1 MGLRGSIIALTVPLT
16 LGFALRASAQEGPS
30 AGPSVVTAEA
40 RASEGIPLVRGGPGL
55 VVSPGSREG
64 PDDPV
69 PVPSPAAV
77 NPALLPGWSFVVGL
91 PSPRPVRPVGR
102 SDAPGTVG
110 NGSDDSATA
119 GEPAAQEEV
128 WTDVWGQEKNFGLAA
143 VEAYLG
149 NFLPWVFNE
158 VVPGRA
164 ALKISQISPRSW
176 LNNLEHGWEWDDNAF
191 QVNHFAHPF
200 QGNIYYNAARSNGYG
215 YWGSFLFATAGSFHW
230 ECCGETHFM
239 SVNDWYNTA
248 IGGAA
253 VGEMLYRTSS
263 MVLDN
268 TATGSERAWR
278 EIGAFLMNP
287 TRGFT
292 RLVTGNASRV
302 YANPEHPNDRIP
314 NRLENQISFG
324 VRKATSERR
333 AGEITVDD
341 GGEAHSFVDLQLVF
355 GSLFDLERQKPFDFF
370 TLATQVN
377 LRQEKGLGK
386 LQIRGNLWH
395 KDLSLTD
402 NSVSKLI
409 LVQDFDY
416 ENTEAFEF
424 GGQGA
429 SLMYLKRT
437 DRSERTSFV
446 WNAAATWMI
455 MGGVNSEFAILAD
468 VEGIRERLRE
478 YDFGTGL
485 GGRVGFQFL
494 RDGYRWIDGSY
505 RIQHLYTLN
514 GSNFNGRDSNHIVQ
528 MLRLRAVFPLGYRRF
543 GAGAEYELFVRDSFF
558 ESEQFGKIEQ
568 RVPRWQIFFTWNPT
582 RNVGN

>member
-1 MGLRGSIIALTVPLT
+1 MGLRGSIALAALGVLLMAYGAPVQAQAGGGVSRSVADALAPLPDFGPWE
-16 LGFALRASAQEGPS
+16 LGRVA
-30 AGPSVVTAEA
+30 TK
-40 RASEGIPLVRGGPGL
+40 GG
-55 VVSPGSREG
+55 RERTS
-64 PDDPV
+64 DDPV
-69 PVPSPAAV
+69 PIPSPSAV
-77 NPALLPGWSFVVGL
+77 NPALLAGWSFVA
-91 PSPRPVRPVGR
+91 PRPA
-102 SDAPGTVG
+102 APGVARIDGAGSRSGREQGSETDAAVG
-110 NGSDDSATA
+110 
-119 GEPAAQEEV
+119 PVAQETP
-128 WTDVWGQEKNFGLAA
+128 WTDAWGQEKNFGLAV

-164 ALKISQISPRSW
+164 QLKISQISPRSW

-200 QGNIYYNAARSNGYG
+200 QGNIYYNSARSNGYT
-215 YWGSFLFATAGSFHW
+215 YWASLLFATAGSFHW

-239 SVNDWYNTA
+239 SVNDWYNTS

-278 EIGAFLMNP
+278 EVGAFLMNP

-302 YANPEHPNDRIP
+302 YANPEHPSDRIP
-314 NRLENQISFG
+314 DRLENQLSFG

-333 AGEITVDD
+333 AGEIEVADA
-341 GGEAHSFVDLQLVF
+341 GEAHAFFDLQLIS
-355 GSLFDLERQKPFDFF
+355 GSLLDLDRQKPFDFF
-370 TLATQVN
+370 TLATQIN

-395 KDLSLTD
+395 KDLGRTE

-416 ENTEAFEF
+416 ENNEAFEF

-437 DRSERTSFV
+437 ERSERTSFV
-446 WNAAATWMI
+446 WNAAATWMF

-468 VEGIRERLRE
+468 VAGIRERLRE

-485 GGRVGFQFL
+485 GARLGFQFL

-528 MLRLRAVFPLGYRRF
+528 MLRLRAVFPLGYKRF
-543 GAGAEYELFVRDSFF
+543 GAGAEYELFLRDSSF
-558 ESEQFGKIEQ
+558 ESDQFGKIEQ

-582 RNVGN
+582 RNVEN